1 MKGLYFYKLVS
12 PYSEDVTK
20 DCKLTVNEIDHNFL
34 TLKTLKDADIR
45 DFYIDN
51 ENGFLVLETNNGEKF
66 KADISH
72 FSKNVCVE
80 FDKDAG
86 TIAIHHDGVVD
97 VIDELIT
104 KSNISAEI
112 ETNIMT
118 DETLNGNGGN
128 NNPLG
133 LTNVEK
139 TSSYKSVIKV
149 IDKTQGCHLPCG
161 DRNKLGD
168 RYLTYEEYNEHG
180 YLYNYHSAQRFVQE
194 LHSDWRIPTK
204 ADWDNMLN
212 AIEVCDEDK
221 NHDVSS
227 CNNVLGKL
235 AGKYLKSQDKWVKVN
250 NCHAPMHNPCNCHC
264 GCNDSDISNEG
275 DDIFIED
282 ECAPKPKPVTP
293 YGVDAYGMRI
303 LPSGYGDGGMMMDY
317 FGRRAKFWTST
328 DIGVTNMYVK
338 RFDYDRSGVSQYAEN
353 PRSLA
358 SLRLVKDYDGGNFNA
373 IETINGVNY
382 KAVLMPAENTKHG
395 FSIWLA
401 SNIAASQKKYCP
413 VLPNNGELL
422 SDKKVFF
429 INEWNG
435 FDWDKKE
442 LQEGDSLMIKFGP
455 DCDKDAEYR
464 LVNGELINIK
474 KDIISTV
481 ENKYDND
488 IDDLQSRV
496 NVIEEEIGEIKQSIA
511 VINDKIVELDA
522 KDKSLDEKIDAE
534 IEERKEV
541 DTQLLGNIE
550 ELKEADAQIL
560 ASLSA
565 ETEERKEVDA
575 KLEEAINTES
585 EERKEF
591 DMQISESLSA
601 ETEERKE
608 VDAQILASLSAETEE
623 RKEVDAKLREDI
635 DAEKERSAAMDEY
648 LKGRLISQ
656 SGSTYNFAEGFLML
670 VTDDPNNTIRID
682 LDSNYGEF

>member
-149 IDKTQGCHLPCG
+149 IDKTQGYHLPCS
-161 DRNKLGD
+161 DKNKLGD

-464 LVNGELINIK
+464 LVNGELVNIK

-481 ENKYDND
+481 ENKYDD
-488 IDDLQSRV
+488 AIDDLKSRV
-496 NVIEEEIGEIKQSIA
+496 DVIEDEIVDIKQSISN
-511 VINDKIVELDA
+511 INDKIVELEA
-522 KDKSLDEKIDAE
+522 EDKRLDEKIDAE
-534 IEERKEV
+534 TKAREEV
-541 DTQLLGNIE
+541 DTQLW
-550 ELKEADAQIL
+550 EAINAEYSARTEVDAQLWDAINNEAKERNEVDAQL
-560 ASLSA
+560 WAALSA
-565 ETEERKEVDA
+565 ETVDRVNVDQEIW
-575 KLEEAINTES
+575 K
-585 EERKEF
+585 
-591 DMQISESLSA
+591 SLNA
-601 ETEERKE
+601 E
-608 VDAQILASLSAETEE
+608 I
-623 RKEVDAKLREDI
+623 
-635 DAEKERSAAMDEY
+635 ERSVAMDEY

-656 SGSTYNFAEGFLML
+656 SGSTYNCSDGVLTL
-670 VTDDPNNTIRID
+670 VTDDPKNTIIID
-682 LDSNYGEF
+682 LDSNYGTF

>member
-1 MKGLYFYKLVS
+1 M
-12 PYSEDVTK
+12 
-20 DCKLTVNEIDHNFL
+20 
-34 TLKTLKDADIR
+34 
-45 DFYIDN
+45 
-51 ENGFLVLETNNGEKF
+51 
-66 KADISH
+66 
-72 FSKNVCVE
+72 
-80 FDKDAG
+80 
-86 TIAIHHDGVVD
+86 
-97 VIDELIT
+97 
-104 KSNISAEI
+104 
-112 ETNIMT
+112 
-118 DETLNGNGGN
+118 
-128 NNPLG
+128 
-133 LTNVEK
+133 
-139 TSSYKSVIKV
+139 
-149 IDKTQGCHLPCG
+149 
-161 DRNKLGD
+161 
-168 RYLTYEEYNEHG
+168 
-180 YLYNYHSAQRFVQE
+180 
-194 LHSDWRIPTK
+194 
-204 ADWDNMLN
+204 
-212 AIEVCDEDK
+212 
-221 NHDVSS
+221 
-227 CNNVLGKL
+227 
-235 AGKYLKSQDKWVKVN
+235 
-250 NCHAPMHNPCNCHC
+250 
-264 GCNDSDISNEG
+264 
-275 DDIFIED
+275 
-282 ECAPKPKPVTP
+282 
-293 YGVDAYGMRI
+293 
-303 LPSGYGDGGMMMDY
+303 
-317 FGRRAKFWTST
+317 
-328 DIGVTNMYVK
+328 
-338 RFDYDRSGVSQYAEN
+338 
-353 PRSLA
+353 
-358 SLRLVKDYDGGNFNA
+358 VKDYDGGNFNA

-575 KLEEAINTES
+575 KL
-585 EERKEF
+585 
-591 DMQISESLSA
+591 
-601 ETEERKE
+601 
-608 VDAQILASLSAETEE
+608 
-623 RKEVDAKLREDI
+623 REDI
-635 DAEKERSAAMDEY
+635 DAEKERSVAMDEY

>member
-34 TLKTLKDADIR
+34 TLKDADIR

-51 ENGFLVLETNNGEKF
+51 ENGFLVLESNNGEKF

-72 FSKNVCVE
+72 FSKNICVE
-80 FDKDAG
+80 FDKEAG

-128 NNPLG
+128 TNPLG

-139 TSSYKSVIKV
+139 TSSYKAVIKV
-149 IDKTQGCHLPCG
+149 IDKTQGCNLPCG

-180 YLYNYHSAQRFVQE
+180 YLYNYPSAQRFVQE

-212 AIEVCDEDK
+212 ALEVCSEDK

-250 NCHAPMHNPCNCHC
+250 DCDNTMNSNCNCNCNC
-264 GCNDSDISNEG
+264 GCHDSDINNEG

-293 YGVDAYGMRI
+293 YGVDSYGMRI

-328 DIGVTNMYVK
+328 EIQVTNMYVK
-338 RFDYDRSGVSQYAEN
+338 RFDYDKSGVVQVADN

-373 IETINGVNY
+373 VETINGVNY
-382 KAVLMPAENTKHG
+382 KAVLMPSENTKHG
-395 FSIWLA
+395 FTIWLA

-455 DCDKDAEYR
+455 DSDKNAEYR

-481 ENKYDND
+481 ENKYDD
-488 IDDLQSRV
+488 AVDDLKSRV
-496 NVIEEEIGEIKQSIA
+496 DVIEDEIVDVKQSIA
-511 VINDKIVELDA
+511 NINDKIVELDA
-522 KDKSLDEKIDAE
+522 ETKARE
-534 IEERKEV
+534 EV
-541 DTQLLGNIE
+541 DKQLWEAVNAEYSARTEVDSQLWDAINNE
-550 ELKEADAQIL
+550 SKERNEVDAQL
-560 ASLSA
+560 WEAVNTEYSARTEVDAQLWDATNNEAKERNEVDAQLWAALSA
-565 ETEERKEVDA
+565 ETVDRVNVDQEIW
-575 KLEEAINTES
+575 K
-585 EERKEF
+585 
-591 DMQISESLSA
+591 SLNA
-601 ETEERKE
+601 E
-608 VDAQILASLSAETEE
+608 I
-623 RKEVDAKLREDI
+623 
-635 DAEKERSAAMDEY
+635 ERSVTTDEY
-648 LKGRLISQ
+648 INGRLISQ
-656 SGSTYNFAEGFLML
+656 SGSTYNCSDGVLTL
-670 VTDDPNNTIRID
+670 VTDDPKNTIIID
-682 LDSNYGEF
+682 FDSNYGTF

>member
-20 DCKLTVNEIDHNFL
+20 DCKLTVNEIDQNFWK
-34 TLKTLKDADIR
+34 LKNADIR

-149 IDKTQGCHLPCG
+149 IDKTQGYHLPCS
-161 DRNKLGD
+161 DKNKLGD

-212 AIEVCDEDK
+212 AIEVCGEDK

-250 NCHAPMHNPCNCHC
+250 KCNAPMHNPCNC

-328 DIGVTNMYVK
+328 DVGVTNLYVK

-401 SNIAASQKKYCP
+401 SNIAASQNKYCP

-464 LVNGELINIK
+464 LVNGGLINIK

-481 ENKYDND
+481 ENKYDD
-488 IDDLQSRV
+488 AIDDLNSRV
-496 NVIEEEIGEIKQSIA
+496 DVIEDGIVDIKQSIA
-511 VINDKIVELDA
+511 SINDKIVELDA
-522 KDKSLDEKIDAE
+522 KDKSLDEKIDVETKARE
-534 IEERKEV
+534 KA
-541 DTQLLGNIE
+541 DTQLFGDVE
-550 ELKEADAQIL
+550 ELREADAKLKEAIDTEANVRNEFDIQISE
-560 ASLSA
+560 SLSA
-565 ETEERKEVDA
+565 ETKERKEADA
-575 KLEEAINTES
+575 KLEEAINTEA

-591 DMQISESLSA
+591 DMQISESL
-601 ETEERKE
+601 R
-608 VDAQILASLSAETEE
+608 AETEE

-635 DAEKERSAAMDEY
+635 DAEIKRSVAADS
-648 LKGRLISQ
+648 RLISQ
-656 SGSTYNFAEGFLML
+656 SGSTYNCANGVLTL
-670 VTDDPNNTIRID
+670 VTDDPNNKIIIN
-682 LDSNYGEF
+682 LDSNYGTF

>member
-34 TLKTLKDADIR
+34 TLKNADIR

-51 ENGFLVLETNNGEKF
+51 ENGFLVLESNNGEKF

-104 KSNISAEI
+104 KSNISSEI

-149 IDKTQGCHLPCG
+149 IDKTQGYHLPCS
-161 DRNKLGD
+161 DKNKLGD

-212 AIEVCDEDK
+212 AIEVCGEDK

-250 NCHAPMHNPCNCHC
+250 NCNAPMHNPCNC

-328 DIGVTNMYVK
+328 DVGISNLYVK

-401 SNIAASQKKYCP
+401 SNIAASQNKYCP

-464 LVNGELINIK
+464 LVNGGLINIK

-481 ENKYDND
+481 ENKYDD
-488 IDDLQSRV
+488 AIDDLKSHV
-496 NVIEEEIGEIKQSIA
+496 DVIEDEIIDIKTSISN
-511 VINDKIVELDA
+511 INNKIVDLESE
-522 KDKSLDEKIDAE
+522 DKRLDEKIDAE
-534 IEERKEV
+534 TKTREEV
-541 DTQLLGNIE
+541 DTQLLRNVE
-550 ELKEADAQIL
+550 ELKE
-560 ASLSA
+560 
-565 ETEERKEVDA
+565 VD
-575 KLEEAINTES
+575 T
-585 EERKEF
+585 
-591 DMQISESLSA
+591 
-601 ETEERKE
+601 
-608 VDAQILASLSAETEE
+608 QILASLSAETEE

-635 DAEKERSAAMDEY
+635 DAEIERSVAADS
-648 LKGRLISQ
+648 RLISQ
-656 SGSTYNFAEGFLML
+656 SGSTYNCANGVLTL
-670 VTDDPNNTIRID
+670 VTDDPKNTIIID
-682 LDSNYGEF
+682 LDSNYGTF

>member
-328 DIGVTNMYVK
+328 DVGISNLYVK

-401 SNIAASQKKYCP
+401 SNIAASQNKYCP

-464 LVNGELINIK
+464 LVNGGLINIK

-481 ENKYDND
+481 ENKYDD
-488 IDDLQSRV
+488 AIDDLKSHV
-496 NVIEEEIGEIKQSIA
+496 DVIEDEIIDIKTSISN
-511 VINDKIVELDA
+511 INNKIVDLESE
-522 KDKSLDEKIDAE
+522 DKRLDEKIDAE
-534 IEERKEV
+534 TKTREEV
-541 DTQLLGNIE
+541 DTQLLGNVE
-550 ELKEADAQIL
+550 ELKEVDAQIL

-575 KLEEAINTES
+575 KLEEAINTEAK
-585 EERKEF
+585 ERKEF

-608 VDAQILASLSAETEE
+608 VDTQILASLSAETEE

-670 VTDDPNNTIRID
+670 VTDDPNNTIIID

>member
-608 VDAQILASLSAETEE
+608 VDA
-623 RKEVDAKLREDI
+623 KLREDI

>member
-34 TLKTLKDADIR
+34 TLKDADIR

-51 ENGFLVLETNNGEKF
+51 ENGFLVLESNNGEKF

-72 FSKNVCVE
+72 FSKNICVE
-80 FDKDAG
+80 FDKEAG

-104 KSNISAEI
+104 NSNISSEI

-128 NNPLG
+128 KNPLG

-139 TSSYKSVIKV
+139 TSSYKAVIKV

-168 RYLTYEEYNEHG
+168 RYLTYEEYNEYG
-180 YLYNYHSAQRFVQE
+180 YLYNYPSAQRFVQE
-194 LHSDWRIPTK
+194 LNSDWRIPTK

-212 AIEVCDEDK
+212 ALEVCNEDK

-250 NCHAPMHNPCNCHC
+250 DCDNTMYSNCNCNCNC
-264 GCNDSDISNEG
+264 GCDDSDISNEG

-328 DIGVTNMYVK
+328 EIQVTNMYVK
-338 RFDYDRSGVSQYAEN
+338 RFDYDKSGVVQVADN

-373 IETINGVNY
+373 VETINGVNY
-382 KAVLMPAENTKHG
+382 KAVLMPSENTKHG
-395 FSIWLA
+395 FAIWLA
-401 SNIAASQKKYCP
+401 SNVAASQKKYCP

-442 LQEGDSLMIKFGP
+442 LQDGDSLMIKFGP
-455 DCDKDAEYR
+455 DCDKNAEYR

-474 KDIISTV
+474 KDITSTV
-481 ENKYDND
+481 ENKYDD
-488 IDDLQSRV
+488 AIDDLKSRV
-496 NVIEEEIGEIKQSIA
+496 DVIEDEIVDVKQSIA
-511 VINDKIVELDA
+511 NINDKIVELEDES
-522 KDKSLDEKIDAE
+522 KRLDEKIDAE
-534 IEERKEV
+534 TKAREEV
-541 DTQLLGNIE
+541 DAQLW
-550 ELKEADAQIL
+550 EAINSEYSARTEVDAQLWDAINNESKERNEVDAQL
-560 ASLSA
+560 WDALSA
-565 ETEERKEVDA
+565 ETVDRVSVDHEIW
-575 KLEEAINTES
+575 K
-585 EERKEF
+585 
-591 DMQISESLSA
+591 SLNA
-601 ETEERKE
+601 E
-608 VDAQILASLSAETEE
+608 I
-623 RKEVDAKLREDI
+623 
-635 DAEKERSAAMDEY
+635 ERSVSMDEY

-656 SGSTYNFAEGFLML
+656 SGSTYNCSDGVLTL
-670 VTDDPNNTIRID
+670 VTDDPKNTIIID
-682 LDSNYGEF
+682 LDSNYGTF